1 MHTSNN
7 GMHKG
12 IDESLALENKG
23 TDRPMKPF
31 LGTIQETP
39 FDSNSLNM
47 SSDTKH
53 KTARSSLKRR
63 KKDDESLLTESGPA
77 DQPSSPTENNTLDMP
92 FHPQESACEESSH
105 VAVAPIQQTPDI
117 RKKKLQNQNNRPK
130 SATVNDGNFSDISSH
145 DRTPAQSHSTGQPA
159 LAPIKKT
166 PNLRKPR
173 KAKTN
178 KEDSE
183 KNRQD
188 TIISDLSHYHAGKDL
203 PSIRSTTNTET
214 SSSRM

>member
-1 MHTSNN
+1 
-7 GMHKG
+7 MHKG

-117 RKKKLQNQNNRPK
+117 RKKQLQNQNNRPK

-203 PSIRSTTNTET
+203 PSIHSTTNTET